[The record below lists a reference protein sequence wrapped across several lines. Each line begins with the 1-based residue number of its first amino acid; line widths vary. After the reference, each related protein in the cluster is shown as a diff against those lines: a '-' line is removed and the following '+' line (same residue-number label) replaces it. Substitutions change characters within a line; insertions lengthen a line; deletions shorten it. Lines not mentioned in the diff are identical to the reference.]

1 MMEDLTWLKNY
12 YIAKNVVNGNTFAT
26 VWPFHMNVNTET
38 NTMNNFQ
45 REAILRCKR
54 CKHEWKIM
62 DNIRSNNLKMYPC
75 PECEGFK
82 SGWAPHHM

>member
-1 MMEDLTWLKNY
+1 MVVKSSGVGIMPRKQRICLRCEGNIHVGRPNGSVHCRHCEKDLN
-12 YIAKNVVNGNTFAT
+12 
-26 VWPFHMNVNTET
+26 
-38 NTMNNFQ
+38 MNNFQ

-82 SGWAPHHM
+82 SG